1 MKKEKVT
8 NKCQICGKRYKLGYY
23 PSDTRLKICFTC
35 ECNESIKRIFSD
47 VLKSREPQ
55 KKK

>member
-23 PSDTRLKICFTC
+23 PSETRLKICFTC
-35 ECNESIKRIFSD
+35 ECTEGIKKVFSE

-55 KKK
+55 K